1 MVSGNYIKIFLFFT
15 KDDEIVIL
23 NKNSEFV
30 NKLDRKI
37 YTKLDTEVQTEN
49 EQKAVNKLRNNNIN
63 EDMKT
68 FILFIKDNKVLVLEK
83 SSNDEKKQ
91 IKKFMRN
98 YLLKLKL
105 KMNRMRLKNSRKNI
119 KIKSQLR

>member
-119 KIKSQLR
+119 KIKRQL

>member
-1 MVSGNYIKIFLFFT
+1 MVSGNYMKIFLFFT
-15 KDDEIVIL
+15 KDDEIVVL

-119 KIKSQLR
+119 KIKRQL

>member
-1 MVSGNYIKIFLFFT
+1 MVSGNYMKIFLFFT
-15 KDDEIVIL
+15 KDDEIVVL

-49 EQKAVNKLRNNNIN
+49 EQKAVKKLRNNNIN
-63 EDMKT
+63 EDMKI
-68 FILFIKDNKVLVLEK
+68 FIFFIKDNKVLVLEK

-119 KIKSQLR
+119 KIKRQL

>member
-1 MVSGNYIKIFLFFT
+1 MKIFLFFT

-49 EQKAVNKLRNNNIN
+49 EQKTVNKLRNNNIN
-63 EDMKT
+63 EDMKI
-68 FILFIKDNKVLVLEK
+68 FIFFIKDNKVLVLEK

-119 KIKSQLR
+119 KIKRQL

>member
-1 MVSGNYIKIFLFFT
+1 MVSGNYMKIFLFFT
-15 KDDEIVIL
+15 KDDEIVVL

-49 EQKAVNKLRNNNIN
+49 EQKAVKKLRNNNIN

-68 FILFIKDNKVLVLEK
+68 FIFFIKDNKVLVLEK

-119 KIKSQLR
+119 KIKRQL

>member
-1 MVSGNYIKIFLFFT
+1 MVSGNYMKIFLFFT
-15 KDDEIVIL
+15 KDDEIVVL

-63 EDMKT
+63 DDMKT

-119 KIKSQLR
+119 KIKRQL

>member
-1 MVSGNYIKIFLFFT
+1 MVSGNYMKIFLFFT
-15 KDDEIVIL
+15 KDDEIVVL

-98 YLLKLKL
+98 YLLKLNL

-119 KIKSQLR
+119 KIKRQL